1 MLRTIGSMNKLLT
14 ETVLEEGR
22 RRERDARNEA
32 LRARLREA
40 RRTGKGALGGLRGL
54 NMEERGCANFGHVC
68 ASV

>member
-54 NMEERGCANFGHVC
+54 NMEERDCANFGNVC

>member
-54 NMEERGCANFGHVC
+54 NMEERGCANFGNVC

>member
-54 NMEERGCANFGHVC
+54 NMEERGCANFGNVR